1 MNFFFFH
8 FLLIIQWKW
17 ARKLFPPLIKDQTE
31 THWNNNAPF
40 LCGYTLNHACR
51 VSSIN
56 SYLRIRVSAL
66 LRKGSRGV
74 VSVSRVFWFPFRARV
89 CLRLFLEALSLLLA
103 LHLPADA
110 VSRHRPVED
119 EARSDLITTWPFSA
133 PQPWRTGVNVAPTL
147 THRQKPSPAA
157 LHLFI
162 KPRSASPLLLSP
174 LLSVLQ
180 DWRNYFCLCFFTPS
194 DGFRCE

>member
-1 MNFFFFH
+1 MDTRRITPAETR
-8 FLLIIQWKW
+8 LLIP
-17 ARKLFPPLIKDQTE
+17 AYVF
-31 THWNNNAPF
+31 
-40 LCGYTLNHACR
+40 
-51 VSSIN
+51 
-56 SYLRIRVSAL
+56 VSAL
-66 LRKGSRGV
+66 LRKGSRGAV
-74 VSVSRVFWFPFRARV
+74 GVSRVFWFPFRV
-89 CLRLFLEALSLLLA
+89 CLHLFLEALGLLLA

-119 EARSDLITTWPFSA
+119 EARSDLITTWAFSA

-162 KPRSASPLLLSP
+162 NPRSASPLLLFP

-180 DWRNYFCLCFFTPS
+180 DWRNYFCLRCS
-194 DGFRCE
+194 SGGFRCE